1 MSELQALEY
10 DQAQAGVGSR
20 ILNLQE
26 AAKIMNPTDPRVIVA
41 LDFPA
46 VQAALDLLAEIDPRQ
61 CRVKI
66 GKEMF
71 TRAGPAFVEQVAG
84 MGFEVFL
91 DLKYHDIPNTVA
103 AACDAAA
110 DMGVWMM
117 NVHASGGRRM
127 MTAAAD
133 RLARRQQRPLLIAV
147 TILTSLGQE
156 DIAEIGYPGTPAEN
170 VLRLAALAEDSGL
183 DGVVCS
189 PLEVVPLRAERGA
202 AFRLVTPGVRPA
214 GASLD
219 DQKRIMTPGDAIRA
233 GATYL
238 VIGRPVTA
246 AENPPAAL
254 AAINAEVRDALD

>member
-1 MSELQALEY
+1 MNASE
-10 DQAQAGVGSR
+10 
-20 ILNLQE
+20 
-26 AAKIMNPTDPRVIVA
+26 PRVIVA

-46 VQAALDLLAEIDPRQ
+46 LQPALDLLAQIDPQQ

-71 TRAGPAFVEQVAG
+71 TRAGPALVEQVAG
-84 MGFEVFL
+84 MGFEIFL

-103 AACDAAA
+103 AACEAAA

-117 NVHASGGRRM
+117 NVHASGGREM
-127 MTAAAD
+127 MTTAAE
-133 RLARRQQRPLLIAV
+133 RLARRQRRPLLIGV

-156 DIAEIGYPGTPAEN
+156 DIAEIGYAGSPADN
-170 VLRLAALAEDSGL
+170 VRRLAALAEDSGL

-189 PLEVVPLRAERGA
+189 PLEVSPLRAERGA

-214 GASLD
+214 GASVD

-233 GATYL
+233 GASYL
-238 VIGRPVTA
+238 VVGRPITA
-246 AENPPAAL
+246 ADDPPAAL
-254 AAINAEVRDALD
+254 KAINAEVEGALAAR

>member
-1 MSELQALEY
+1 MTE
-10 DQAQAGVGSR
+10 
-20 ILNLQE
+20 N
-26 AAKIMNPTDPRVIVA
+26 TDPKVIVA

-46 VQAALDLLAEIDPRQ
+46 SEPALALLDQIDPAQ

-84 MGFEVFL
+84 RGYQIFL

-103 AACDAAA
+103 SACAAAA

-117 NVHASGGRRM
+117 NVHASGGRKM
-127 MTAAAD
+127 MTAAAQ
-133 RLARRQQRPLLIAV
+133 RLAGLQSRPLLIGV

-156 DIAEIGYPGTPAEN
+156 DIAEIGYPGTPADN

-189 PLEVVPLRAERGA
+189 PLEVEPLRRERGH
-202 AFRLVTPGVRPA
+202 AFHLVTPGVRPA
-214 GASLD
+214 GASVD
-219 DQKRIMTPGDAIRA
+219 DQKRIMTPGDAMRA
-233 GATYL
+233 GASYL
-238 VIGRPVTA
+238 VVGRPITA
-246 AENPPAAL
+246 AADPLASLNAINEEVAAAL
-254 AAINAEVRDALD
+254 S

>member
-1 MSELQALEY
+1 MTE
-10 DQAQAGVGSR
+10 
-20 ILNLQE
+20 N
-26 AAKIMNPTDPRVIVA
+26 TDPKVIVA

-46 VQAALDLLAEIDPRQ
+46 TEPALALLDQIDPAQ

-84 MGFEVFL
+84 RGYQIFL

-103 AACDAAA
+103 SACAAAA

-117 NVHASGGRRM
+117 NVHASGGRKM
-127 MTAAAD
+127 MTAAAE
-133 RLARRQQRPLLIAV
+133 RLAGLQSRPLLIGV
-147 TILTSLGQE
+147 TILTSLGQ
-156 DIAEIGYPGTPAEN
+156 DDLAEIGYPGTPADN

-189 PLEVVPLRAERGA
+189 PLEVEPLRRERGQ
-202 AFRLVTPGVRPA
+202 AFHLVTPGVRPA
-214 GASLD
+214 GASVD

-233 GATYL
+233 GASYL
-238 VIGRPVTA
+238 VVGRPITA
-246 AENPPAAL
+246 AADPL
-254 AAINAEVRDALD
+254 ASLNAINDEVASALS